1 MTYTGD
7 VKIIQ
12 LSDDSFDI
20 FFENG
25 QPTMTDGFE
34 TMVIFAVFG
43 EDNWQNEL
51 TQNESEKMKS
61 EFPEV
66 IRRNVVTDKTKN
78 DGTKAIEKALKFML
92 TEKMCKSIVVTGE
105 ILSVYGIVWL
115 IEIEALTDKTLKYFI
130 NWEKGELTAGL
141 VT

>member
-34 TMVIFAVFG
+34 TMVIMAVFG

-51 TQNESEKMKS
+51 TQNESEKMQS
-61 EFPEV
+61 DFPG
-66 IRRNVVTDKTKN
+66 IIKRNVVTDKTKN